1 MADNIQYSVVNKSL
15 SLLTHV
21 ICHGNNSNT
30 TENISRQWT
39 NILNGNAKYAASSEL
54 QKKDNIRSE
63 KKMTDV
69 MSLLQIFTHC
79 NYTEMLANF
88 INNCKLEQNTKLY
101 IPGISSEA
109 KFNEIRD
116 ICTEAKDNAYYN
128 KEHEYAF
135 LNFNTDL

>member
-1 MADNIQYSVVNKSL
+1 
-15 SLLTHV
+15 
-21 ICHGNNSNT
+21 
-30 TENISRQWT
+30 
-39 NILNGNAKYAASSEL
+39 
-54 QKKDNIRSE
+54 
-63 KKMTDV
+63 

-116 ICTEAKDNAYYN
+116 IFAISCYLHNNDESKSENCM
-128 KEHEYAF
+128 
-135 LNFNTDL
+135 